1 MALLRGLV
9 LDIGLT
15 QAMILILGIIMP
27 NDHGFVAGIGTEYRS
42 DTSNDLDPGNNNATG
57 YRSDTSNLAH
67 CLFFLCQNS
76 ANSVKTSN
84 KACLYSMCFVE
95 VCVRALSLR

>member
-1 MALLRGLV
+1 MALLRGLL

-42 DTSNDLDPGNNNATG
+42 DTSNDLDPGNNNATDHGFVAGTVTG

-67 CLFFLCQNS
+67 LP
-76 ANSVKTSN
+76 V
-84 KACLYSMCFVE
+84 
-95 VCVRALSLR
+95 LSLSEFGQLSKDE